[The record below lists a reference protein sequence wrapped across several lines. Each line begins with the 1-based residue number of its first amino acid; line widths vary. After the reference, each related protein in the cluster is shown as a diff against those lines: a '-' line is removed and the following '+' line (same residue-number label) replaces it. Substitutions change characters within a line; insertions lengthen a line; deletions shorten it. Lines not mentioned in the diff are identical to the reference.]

1 MKPQPVSSASVRAS
15 PSWWEVTL
23 VVVLVTLITASH
35 LDEIAPTIARILR
48 VLAYGST
55 LLISA
60 WMAWP
65 LLRSPR
71 TALRTFFQA

>member
-1 MKPQPVSSASVRAS
+1 MNPHPDVSASARVS

-48 VLAYGST
+48 GLAYGST
-55 LLISA
+55 LLVIGIVTPA
-60 WMAWP
+60 TVTTCAA
-65 LLRSPR
+65 R
-71 TALRTFFQA
+71 FQL